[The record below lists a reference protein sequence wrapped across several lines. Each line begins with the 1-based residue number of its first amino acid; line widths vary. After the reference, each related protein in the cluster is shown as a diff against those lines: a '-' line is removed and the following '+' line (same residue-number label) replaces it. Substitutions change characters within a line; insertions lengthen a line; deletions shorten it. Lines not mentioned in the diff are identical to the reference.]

1 MLLLILLSK
10 NPRMRLNKKTDT
22 GKYPITIVFIPM
34 KRQSLA
40 YAANRSHIHGTDPV

>member
-1 MLLLILLSK
+1 MLLLIPLPK
-10 NPRMRLNKKTDT
+10 TRVYGLNKKQIQE
-22 GKYPITIVFIPM
+22 YPPKGVFISM